1 MSWNNRKSNKESSS
15 LLNWCR
21 GPASGGRPASL
32 TFGLVWIAL
41 AGISLTQWALPA
53 HAEFFSTRS
62 VKFME
67 GEWISHD
74 KEKDEIAQEI
84 WSSAQG
90 DSMAG
95 VCRHIQGEDTTLLE
109 LMTLK
114 EKNGGLYLQIK
125 HFDGNL
131 KPWAEDKESG
141 ECKMVSGE
149 HFKNA
154 VFESVSKKNNL
165 RITYE
170 LKGGELVATVEV
182 IKKGETKK
190 FVFEYRREKL
200 HSQMPTHL
208 KFQTGDF
215 DSHMRKEKQR
225 TIYKI
230 GPEIRKISPDDN

>member
-1 MSWNNRKSNKESSS
+1 MSWNNRKSNKDSSS

-32 TFGLVWIAL
+32 TFGLAWIAL

-95 VCRHIQGEDTTLLE
+95 VCRHIHGEDTTLLE

-131 KPWAEDKESG
+131 KPWSDDKESG
-141 ECKMVSGE
+141 ECKMVSGDYG
-149 HFKNA
+149 KKA
-154 VFESVSKKNNL
+154 VFESVHKKEL

-170 LKGGELVATVEV
+170 FDGLKLHATVEV

-190 FVFEYRREKL
+190 FKFEYQPEKIL
-200 HSQMPTHL
+200 FKDSNHSTLP
-208 KFQTGDF
+208 TGDF
-215 DSHMRKEKQR
+215 DSHMRKEKG
-225 TIYKI
+225 K
-230 GPEIRKISPDDN
+230 

>member
-1 MSWNNRKSNKESSS
+1 M
-15 LLNWCR
+15 
-21 GPASGGRPASL
+21 
-32 TFGLVWIAL
+32 
-41 AGISLTQWALPA
+41 QWDLPA

-95 VCRHIQGEDTTLLE
+95 VCRHVHGEDTTLLE

-114 EKNGGLYLQIK
+114 QKNGGLYLQIK

-131 KPWAEDKESG
+131 KPWSENKESG
-141 ECKMVSGE
+141 ECKMVSGK
-149 HFKNA
+149 HGSKA
-154 VFESVSKKNNL
+154 VFESVSKKNHL

-170 LKGGELVATVEV
+170 LKDQNLIAMVEV

-190 FVFEYRREKL
+190 FEFEYR
-200 HSQMPTHL
+200 
-208 KFQTGDF
+208 
-215 DSHMRKEKQR
+215 KEKHPSIQKN
-225 TIYKI
+225 TP
-230 GPEIRKISPDDN
+230 GDN